1 MAKGNSPNYQYERW
15 ISEQRTNYQT
25 LVTYPIPSPP
35 IALCCYSEVFIF
47 KGFLNFIVLLDFIDF
62 LVYFT
67 YAYEAILWSVFCWGC
82 NSMLRNMF
90 WNSLLVPFLFWT
102 DNYVSYFVYFSDLK
116 TIYSYFITIILIK
129 LSLLWIQQIWHDNS
143 YQVTMNGF
151 QVRKINEIRNVIIG
165 SK

>member
-1 MAKGNSPNYQYERW
+1 MHTLPWDSGGPMAKGNSPNYQYERW

-25 LVTYPIPSPP
+25 LVTYPILSPP
-35 IALCCYSEVFIF
+35 IALCCYSKVFIF

-90 WNSLLVPFLFWT
+90 LNLNSLLVPFLFWVLCNAAMFLPQRIF
-102 DNYVSYFVYFSDLK
+102 DMIWDFLFSK
-116 TIYSYFITIILIK
+116 CQKFPYRFLIP
-129 LSLLWIQQIWHDNS
+129 
-143 YQVTMNGF
+143 
-151 QVRKINEIRNVIIG
+151 
-165 SK
+165 